1 MYPLFKCFNSNIVM
15 LLFTDEVQIKFS
27 PVLIGGTMHQTS
39 VFSIRKHC
47 ELKNVCVHLE
57 IESIKLRT
65 WDNTVR
71 HCVAASK
78 VMLLYTDEVW
88 INLLPVL
95 IVIYNHIIALDYII
109 NLHLNTSL
117 SFHISLRIYWWI
129 AKVWFEY
136 QICSI
141 SISLFILHN

>member
-1 MYPLFKCFNSNIVM
+1 M

-88 INLLPVL
+88 INLLPIL
-95 IVIYNHIIALDYII
+95 ISGMRQTSVFSIPILCEFITCVCTFGDRK
-109 NLHLNTSL
+109 HLVESMT
-117 SFHISLRIYWWI
+117 
-129 AKVWFEY
+129 
-136 QICSI
+136 
-141 SISLFILHN
+141 